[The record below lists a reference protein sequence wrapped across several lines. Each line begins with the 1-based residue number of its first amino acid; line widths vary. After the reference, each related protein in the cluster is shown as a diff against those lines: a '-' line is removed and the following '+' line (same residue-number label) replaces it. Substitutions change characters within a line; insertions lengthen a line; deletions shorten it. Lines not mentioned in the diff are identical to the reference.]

1 MAELVKATGGEGD
14 PVCSRGDVGH
24 DGGWGTQAVVRSG
37 RWKPTTGREGQSMMA
52 VDGKEDLA
60 LDDGGRRTGR
70 RLHGSRVAE
79 MAMASC
85 RRWGTARAG

>member
-1 MAELVKATGGEGD
+1 MKATGGEGD
-14 PVCSRGDVGH
+14 PVCGGGGVGH
-24 DGGWGTQAVVRSG
+24 DGGWGAEAMVRSG
-37 RWKPTTGREGQSMMA
+37 RRKAAAGREGRSMMA

-60 LDDGGRRTGR
+60 VGDGGRRTGR